1 MEVRIRHR
9 SGKELEASARF
20 HRLLCDRPLAE
31 GGDDCGM
38 TPSELMLSALGCCTM
53 FSVRAYLQARYLT
66 LDNVEVRVSA
76 TRGGRPARLT
86 EIGIEVEAPGLS
98 IKRRDGLMRTLEACS
113 LLQTFSHSPS
123 PKVKISLKTE
133 APVDQEA

>member
-1 MEVRIRHR
+1 MEVLIRRR

-20 HRLLCDRPLAE
+20 HRLLCDRPHAE

-38 TPSELMLSALGCCTM
+38 TASELMLSALGCCAM
-53 FSVRAYLQARYLT
+53 FSASAYLQARYLT
-66 LDNVEVRVSA
+66 LDNIEVRVSA

-98 IKRRDGLMRTLEACS
+98 VKRRDGLMRALEACV
-113 LLQTFSHSPS
+113 LHQTLAHAS
-123 PKVKISLKTE
+123 KVKISLKTE
-133 APVDQEA
+133 APVDLEA